1 MKGRK
6 PETVTAGSH
15 PITTVPT
22 PPTWLSKDAKAEWRR
37 VAPVLVERGVLTIAD
52 LGTLEGFCV
61 AQGLIRSC
69 QRVRDTE
76 GDFYTAP
83 TGPKRH
89 PAVTTQD
96 AALKTARLF
105 AAELGLTPYARSR
118 TAIAGD
124 GIREASDTDD
134 LGL

>member
-6 PETVTAGSH
+6 PSQVITGSH
-15 PITTVPT
+15 SLVAAPN

-37 VAPVLVERGVLTIAD
+37 VAPVLTERGVLTIAD
-52 LGTLEGFCV
+52 LATLEGF
-61 AQGLIRSC
+61 ATAMG
-69 QRVRDTE
+69 RVREAE
-76 GDFYTAP
+76 GTIRKEGATYTGT

-105 AAELGLTPYARSR
+105 AAELGLTPYSRSR
-118 TAIAGD
+118 TAMT
-124 GIREASDTDD
+124 SDKPDD
-134 LGL
+134 EPSPLDL